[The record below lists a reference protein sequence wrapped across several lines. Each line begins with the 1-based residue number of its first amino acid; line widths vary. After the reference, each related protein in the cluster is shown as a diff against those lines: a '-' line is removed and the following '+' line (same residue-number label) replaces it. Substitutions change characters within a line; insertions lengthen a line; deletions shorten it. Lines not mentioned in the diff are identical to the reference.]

1 MGTVAESRCILCH
14 ETAMPS
20 ENIYSLPMVH
30 RYISRNVHGKVTSC
44 IWCSH

>member
-1 MGTVAESRCILCH
+1 
-14 ETAMPS
+14 
-20 ENIYSLPMVH
+20 MVH